1 MKKRLLLTVL
11 LGVTLVLLAWSQTG
25 VVKAQFSA
33 YEYANAKSLTQ
44 AVELCKQKLVEDGH
58 EEYAALISEQTVRAA
73 IRSAIRS
80 YESKLANSDEGAYNF
95 YRSEEYFRN
104 VVKPKYMQI
113 AEEGRWPEG
122 CYFRSVYRRSD
133 PIRLVTTA
141 KGEKI
146 RIDLEQPGR
155 LSEEM
160 GGVRNQEI
168 AALPCSYALPPEYPQ
183 YDDPSLVDFRF
194 NDDSLPMVQ
203 SAASCDASLGG
214 WYLDDPQA
222 PRQIKTCPV
231 TCDKLRQ
238 GGTVNTRLGC
248 PPPVVL

>member
-146 RIDLEQPGR
+146 RIDLEQRSGFPAVFEKFYAPPMLIYDGFG
-155 LSEEM
+155 LSLK
-160 GGVRNQEI
+160 VRFPDSEFKI
-168 AALPCSYALPPEYPQ
+168 
-183 YDDPSLVDFRF
+183 F
-194 NDDSLPMVQ
+194 SLPVV
-203 SAASCDASLGG
+203 DLFYGHI
-214 WYLDDPQA
+214 DPQEA
-222 PRQIKTCPV
+222 S
-231 TCDKLRQ
+231 
-238 GGTVNTRLGC
+238 
-248 PPPVVL
+248 